1 MGLTL
6 DILYRRQGAPAVGA
20 DLDGSAATA
29 RMEASL
35 KRQAEYQKVVARGAR
50 DYGVAATAAF
60 TRVESLI
67 DQLNGNLKETT
78 RLMREAETVNRDVAR
93 QTQRTADSSAQGWSR
108 LERQMQRSNQLAALQ
123 VRALQSIGTAG
134 TASLQ
139 QVLTGLDKVEA
150 AQKRTAA
157 AARLTA
163 RAVASV
169 GEAGQSEAIQAN
181 LALRR
186 ITANT
191 AAPRALTGV
200 GATPVQLAGGVA
212 PGGFLRG
219 GSSVVTR
226 TFGAGRAF
234 AGDLVNVGSRFGGEA
249 QGAFRD
255 AFSGPLLGGGVVRGA
270 GGLAAAGIRGATGAA
285 ASVAGLLGPVGGALG
300 GALGVGG
307 ALGGAVVGAAGE
319 LAGAFVD
326 KFVGVAKVG
335 LVAGLGIAVAAGVSV
350 TKSALAIDELE
361 PQFAKFAKTTGDD
374 VPSALAKLQGSVDG
388 TISKLD
394 LMGLANQAS
403 LLGFEGGVDTLAGY
417 YDLVKDVGDA
427 AGTDAVKAIEAFT
440 QAVGTGTERGLKT
453 ALRVTV
459 DFKQAT
465 ADAAKQLRR
474 DADSFTEQEIISI
487 RLAAATAALRQRLGE
502 TGLAAEGL
510 DDKADRLK
518 ATLSDTS
525 YEAGRNLKPALAE
538 VFNALQPLAAG
549 FSAFVGANTASQSDV
564 LAGKVRGIR
573 DALKEAGEFVGKLT
587 LEDITKLGANAWD
600 EFWLRAQAGGRGFY
614 DYAELRAKQLA
625 ETLRALAIENAVVL
639 GFATGGSVG
648 ALAGAAFKSQQHY
661 AAGGDTISDTNAGVD
676 AANARAAAFSAQAQN
691 VSFSADP
698 AALERLRAER
708 AATLAGINGRPSRLP
723 PTSGPAATS
732 QPTPVVVVN
741 PGLVGAASRSSAVA
755 PVRPEVLA
763 AQRQGFFFP
772 GDLAP
777 AAATTRAV
785 GTGSGPRAF
794 DATGAAQTLTAALPG
809 SLSPEVI
816 AQLSGFVTAAA
827 SEEGRFN
834 AAVKALAD
842 AQQNAADSAAEAEI
856 LAPLVR
862 RANDAKSEL
871 ARLEEREARARKRAV
886 EDVSAA
892 WVDLWTYERDAAA
905 EIRQNFDA
913 GFAALQDGLSQSL
926 EGINAAVQS
935 RAQGLLGQVGGLE
948 PSEDDGIPTKFKSAA
963 RKVRKRAARERRRS
977 LQQLAGGR
985 GSDDLA
991 ADGGAL
997 LTELFEKQGAIEIG
1011 AADARQAAIQTA
1023 FDGLSRLFE
1032 ERTVAELE
1040 LKDAVEAQTEAI
1052 VSHAETTAETLDAVV
1067 ELAKTQSEAL
1077 KAADAKLEDLKR
1089 VVDALRRGTK

>member
-1 MGLTL
+1 VGLTL

-139 QVLTGLDKVEA
+139 QVLTGLDKVES

-361 PQFAKFAKTTGDD
+361 PQFAKFARTTGDS
-374 VPSALAKLQGSVDG
+374 VPAALAKLQGSVNG
-388 TISKLD
+388 TIGKLD

-403 LLGFEGGVDTLAGY
+403 LLGFEGGVDTLAQY

-427 AGTDAVKAIEAFT
+427 AGTDAVKAIEAFQ
-440 QAVGTGTERGLKT
+440 QAIGTGSERGLKT

-474 DADSFTEQEIISI
+474 DADTFTEQELLTI
-487 RLAAATAALRQRLGE
+487 RLAAATQALTARLAE
-502 TGLAAEGL
+502 TGRAAEGL
-510 DDKADRLK
+510 DDKVDK
-518 ATLSDTS
+518 ARAALEDAA
-525 YEAGRNLKPALAE
+525 YEAGNNLKLALSAALD
-538 VFNALQPLAAG
+538 ALQPLADG
-549 FSAFVGANTASQSDV
+549 FAAFVGANTAAQADR
-564 LAGKVRGIR
+564 LTGKVRGIK
-573 DALKEAGEFVGKLT
+573 DSFKEAGEFLGKLT
-587 LEDITKLGANAWD
+587 LDDIAKLGANAFE
-600 EFWLRAQAGGRGFY
+600 EFGVRAKAVWR
-614 DYAELRAKQLA
+614 DVWTYAELRAEAAFETIKEKAFDALPYVGGLLGLA
-625 ETLRALAIENAVVL
+625 VAKGTD
-639 GFATGGSVG
+639 
-648 ALAGAAFKSQQHY
+648 GAAT
-661 AAGGDTISDTNAGVD
+661 AR
-676 AANARAAAFSAQAQN
+676 ARAADLNGRAGGL
-691 VSFSADP
+691 SFAADP
-698 AALERLRAER
+698 AEIERLRAAR
-708 AATLAGINGRPSRLP
+708 GATTAAINGRPSGLP
-723 PTSGPAATS
+723 PVNGSAATS
-732 QPTPVVVVN
+732 QPTPAS
-741 PGLVGAASRSSAVA
+741 GSAARPAATSQPFFRSFVA
-755 PVRPEVLA
+755 PEQPDALA
-763 AQRQGFFFP
+763 TQRQGFFFP

-777 AAATTRAV
+777 AATTRAA
-785 GTGSGPRAF
+785 GTLSGVRAF
-794 DATGAAQTLTAALPG
+794 DATGAAKTLTAALPG

-913 GFAALQDGLSQSL
+913 GFAALRDGLSQSL
-926 EGINAAVQS
+926 DGINGAVQS
-935 RAQGLLGQVGGLE
+935 RAQGLIGQVGGLE

-1052 VSHAETTAETLDAVV
+1052 VSHAETSADTLDAVV
-1067 ELAKTQSEAL
+1067 ELAKTQADAL
-1077 KAADAKLEDLKR
+1077 KAAEARLEELAR
-1089 VVDALRRGTK
+1089 VVNALRRGTK

>member
-6 DILYRRQGAPAVGA
+6 DILLRRQGAPTVGA

-60 TRVESLI
+60 TRVEGLI

-361 PQFAKFAKTTGDD
+361 PQFAKFARTTGDD

-403 LLGFEGGVDTLAGY
+403 LLGFEGGVDTLTGY

-427 AGTDAVKAIEAFT
+427 AGTDAVKAIEAFQ

-465 ADAAKQLRR
+465 ADAAKQLKR
-474 DADSFTEQEIISI
+474 DADTFTEQELIYI
-487 RLAAATAALRQRLGE
+487 RLAATVYALEQRMKE
-502 TGLAAEGL
+502 TGRAAEGL
-510 DDKADRLK
+510 DDKADRLN

-525 YEAGRNLKPALAE
+525 YEAGKNLKQSLAAAAD
-538 VFNALQPLAAG
+538 ALQPLAAG
-549 FSAFVGANTASQSDV
+549 FAAFVGANTAAQSD
-564 LAGKVRGIR
+564 LLTGKVRGIK
-573 DALKEAGEFVGKLT
+573 DALKEAGEFLSKLT
-587 LEDITKLGANAWD
+587 LEDIAKLGANAFE
-600 EFWLRAQAGGRGFY
+600 EFGVRAKAVWR
-614 DYAELRAKQLA
+614 DVWTYAELRAEA
-625 ETLRALAIENAVVL
+625 AFETIKATAFDALPYV
-639 GFATGGSVG
+639 GG
-648 ALAGAAFKSQQHY
+648 LLGAAVAKGTDG
-661 AAGGDTISDTNAGVD
+661 AATAR
-676 AANARAAAFSAQAQN
+676 ARAADLNGRAGGL
-691 VSFSADP
+691 SFAADP
-698 AALERLRAER
+698 AEIDRLRAAR
-708 AATLAGINGRPSRLP
+708 VATTAAINGRPSGLP
-723 PTSGPAATS
+723 PASGSAATS

-741 PGLVGAASRSSAVA
+741 PGLGGAASRPAASPSFG
-755 PVRPEVLA
+755 LA
-763 AQRQGFFFP
+763 AAGAVLP
-772 GDLAP
+772 GGAAFATGGVTGPDYVAALP
-777 AAATTRAV
+777 KNSNYDAAAASAGRA
-785 GTGSGPRAF
+785 
-794 DATGAAQTLTAALPG
+794 TLTATISG
-809 SLSPEVI
+809 TLSPEVV
-816 AQLSGFVTAAA
+816 AQLSGFIAAAA
-827 SEEGRFN
+827 SEGGRFN

-842 AQQNAADSAAEAEI
+842 AQKDAADSAAEAEI

-926 EGINAAVQS
+926 DGINAAVQS